1 MSEEGAKKI
10 NKIRE
15 LQVVADKLNCSMAQ
29 LAIGKIAY
37 YFRE

>member
-1 MSEEGAKKI
+1 MSEEGAKKL

-29 LAIGKIAY
+29 LAIGKSACL
-37 YFRE
+37 F